1 MNDENLKKGKKTQIN
16 GETAASY
23 QLKAAE
29 SRKRNTKRK
38 KDIAELIDIIGA
50 MPLNEIGKCTLKRG
64 GVDITGIDPTDTTM
78 EYSAV
83 AGMYIAAQRGNP
95 KAFEA
100 LTKYKAQKEK
110 DQLEIEKLKAEI
122 EKLKEGLRNQADI
135 PDDGFLD
142 AIKGTAEKTWGKTD
156 V

>member
-1 MNDENLKKGKKTQIN
+1 MNDENLVKIDETIARDYQKK
-16 GETAASY
+16 SV
-23 QLKAAE
+23 E

-38 KDIAELIDIIGA
+38 KDIAELIDIIGQ

-64 GVDITGIDPTDTTM
+64 GVDLTGIDPGDTTM

>member
-1 MNDENLKKGKKTQIN
+1 MGKAS
-16 GETAASY
+16 AA
-23 QLKAAE
+23 KR
-29 SRKRNTKRK
+29 RKR
-38 KDIAELIDIIGA
+38 KDIAELIDLIGQ

-64 GVDITGIDPTDTTM
+64 GVDLTGIDPTDTTM

-100 LTKYKAQKEK
+100 LTKYKDQKEK

-122 EKLKEGLRNQADI
+122 EKLKEGLKSQADI
-135 PDDGFLD
+135 PDDGFTE
-142 AIKGTAEKTWGKTD
+142 AIKGTAAKDWGDAD

>member
-1 MNDENLKKGKKTQIN
+1 MANEQNLLPFGSGQSREKARENGRKGGK
-16 GETAASY
+16 ASGV
-23 QLKAAE
+23 A
-29 SRKRNTKRK
+29 KRRK
-38 KDIAELIDIIGA
+38 KDIAKLIDMIGQ

-64 GVDITGIDPTDTTM
+64 GVDLTGIDPGDTTM

-142 AIKGTAEKTWGKTD
+142 AIKGTAAKDWGDTD

>member
-1 MNDENLKKGKKTQIN
+1 MNEGNLIPNSERTPEERKKLASKMGKAS
-16 GETAASY
+16 AA
-23 QLKAAE
+23 KR
-29 SRKRNTKRK
+29 RKR
-38 KDIAELIDIIGA
+38 KDIADLIDMIGQ

-64 GVDITGIDPTDTTM
+64 GVDLTGIDPIDTTM

-122 EKLKEGLRNQADI
+122 EKLKEGLKSQADI

>member
-1 MNDENLKKGKKTQIN
+1 MGKAS
-16 GETAASY
+16 AA
-23 QLKAAE
+23 KR
-29 SRKRNTKRK
+29 RKR
-38 KDIAELIDIIGA
+38 KDIAELIDLIGQ

-64 GVDITGIDPTDTTM
+64 GVDLTGIDPGDTTM

-135 PDDGFLD
+135 PDDGFTE
-142 AIKGTAEKTWGKTD
+142 AIKGTAANDWGDKD

>member
-1 MNDENLKKGKKTQIN
+1 MGKAS
-16 GETAASY
+16 AA
-23 QLKAAE
+23 KR
-29 SRKRNTKRK
+29 RKR
-38 KDIAELIDIIGA
+38 KDIADLIDMIGQ

-64 GVDITGIDPTDTTM
+64 GVDLTGIDPTDTTM

-122 EKLKEGLRNQADI
+122 EKLKEGLKSQADI
-135 PDDGFLD
+135 PDDGFTE
-142 AIKGTAEKTWGKTD
+142 AIKGTAANDWGDSD

>member
-1 MNDENLKKGKKTQIN
+1 MNDENLKKGKKTRIN

-38 KDIAELIDIIGA
+38 KDIAELIDMIGA

-64 GVDITGIDPTDTTM
+64 GLDLTGIDPGDTTA
-78 EYSAV
+78 EYAAV

-100 LTKYKAQKEK
+100 LTKYRAQKEK
-110 DQLEIEKLKAEI
+110 DRLEIEKLKAEI
-122 EKLKEGLRNQADI
+122 EKLREGLRSQDDL
-135 PDDGFLD
+135 PDDGFAE
-142 AIKGTAEKTWGKTD
+142 AIKGTAEKDWGNTD